1 MCAVHSAIKPSDLG
15 EAGVWGVPKVAEQQD
30 EQNAALEGV
39 LAAR

>member
-1 MCAVHSAIKPSDLG
+1 MVAEREIRRLN
-15 EAGVWGVPKVAEQQD
+15 AGAWGVPKVAEQQD

>member
-1 MCAVHSAIKPSDLG
+1 MCAVRSAIRPINL
-15 EAGVWGVPKVAEQQD
+15 EEVGVWGVPKVAEQQD